1 MMMSLVNELTIADA
15 HKMAI
20 KRIMEHGVPVMT
32 EDQEYTM
39 EMPYPLCIHV
49 DSPMRESRILTT
61 VGIGPKMMQQYSE
74 QMRTVTDSSFSYT
87 YGNRLLD
94 YHGID
99 QLQSVI
105 NRLNCTPTSR
115 RAIMH
120 TWMVPIDIR
129 AEHVPC
135 MQIVQFL
142 RRDDKI
148 NCVAV
153 FRSNDMLMAWGA
165 NAYAL
170 SDMLKTV
177 AQGTNCSIGYLETY
191 SISAHVYTIRDQT
204 ALMKVFAYDNK
215 HMVG

>member
-1 MMMSLVNELTIADA
+1 MLNLINECTVSDA
-15 HKMAI
+15 HQMI
-20 KRIMEHGVPVMT
+20 VKRIVEYGLPLLT
-32 EDQEYTM
+32 EDGEATL
-39 EMPYPLCIHV
+39 ELPYPLCVHI
-49 DSPMRESRILTT
+49 DSPLRVPRILPT
-61 VGIGPKMMQQYSE
+61 VGIGPQMMREYSQ
-74 QMRTVTDSSFSYT
+74 QMRTVAEDTTFSYT

-94 YHGID
+94 YNGID

-120 TWMVPIDIR
+120 TWMVPVDIK

-142 RRDDKI
+142 RRNDKI

-170 SDMLKTV
+170 ADMLKVV
-177 AQGTNCSIGYLETY
+177 ADGVNCEVGYLETY
-191 SISAHVYTIRDQT
+191 SISAHIYHMRDAT
-204 ALMKVFAYDNK
+204 TLKAVLNDRLG
-215 HMVG
+215 H

>member
-1 MMMSLVNELTIADA
+1 MINLVNEQTVADA
-15 HKMAI
+15 HKAAI
-20 KRIMEHGVPVMT
+20 KRVVEFGHPVMT
-32 EDQEYTM
+32 EDQEYTV

-49 DSPMRESRILTT
+49 DFPLREPRILTD
-61 VGIGPKMMQQYSE
+61 VGIGPKMMQHYSE
-74 QMRTVTDSSFSYT
+74 QMRSVTDNSFSYT

-94 YHGID
+94 YNGID

-120 TWMVPIDIR
+120 TWMVSIDIK

-142 RRDDKI
+142 RRDDQI

-170 SDMLKTV
+170 TDMLKTV
-177 AQGTNCSIGYLETY
+177 AQGTNCSVGYLETY
-191 SISAHVYTIRDQT
+191 SISAHVYSIRDQNV
-204 ALMKVFAYDNK
+204 LQKVLGYGNRY
-215 HMVG
+215 MVG